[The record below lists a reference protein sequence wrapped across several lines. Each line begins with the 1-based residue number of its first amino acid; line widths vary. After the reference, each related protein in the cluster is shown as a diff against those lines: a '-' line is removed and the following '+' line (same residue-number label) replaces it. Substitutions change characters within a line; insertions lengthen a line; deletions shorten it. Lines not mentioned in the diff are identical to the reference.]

1 MSRAR
6 KHAPIWLAAITAM
19 ATGSIAATR
28 DGTRPPPWAMT
39 NALRTVVEASTAR
52 FGFDGDANLTVS
64 EAAVLVARRWS
75 DAFESGVALRYTR
88 LDPEGDTDA
97 PAIAPWSPV
106 HEVGLAVP
114 LSLALAGGR
123 ARLAPTA
130 RWSAEEGA
138 DWSEAATV
146 GMVLSQGWQL
156 EAGHEL
162 GFGAVVSH
170 GLGRTR
176 VIPFPL
182 VWWNLSDRWQIG
194 NSAPLGPAT
203 PAGIEAR
210 WRPAT
215 RWTLGAG
222 FSYRNDRYLRADDE
236 HVAEWRSVPIWLRG
250 TYRYGPFGV
259 TLWGGVAVARRI
271 DLRDTD
277 GRRLDSIEPSTAP
290 LLGFSLT
297 ARF

>member
-1 MSRAR
+1 MSRR
-6 KHAPIWLAAITAM
+6 RRHASIWIATRTVMAAS
-19 ATGSIAATR
+19 GIAATP
-28 DGTRPPPWAMT
+28 DGARPPPWAIT
-39 NALRTVVEASTAR
+39 NAVRAGVEASAVR
-52 FGFDGDANLTVS
+52 LGVDGRANLTVS
-64 EAAVLVARRWS
+64 EAAVWVARRWN
-75 DAFESGVALRYTR
+75 DAFESGLALRYTR
-88 LDPEGDTDA
+88 LDPDGDTDA
-97 PAIAPWSPV
+97 ATFAPWSPV

-138 DWSEAATV
+138 EWSDAATV
-146 GMVLSQGWQL
+146 GMVFSEAWQL
-156 EAGHEL
+156 DAGHEL
-162 GFGAVVSH
+162 GVGAVVSR

-176 VIPFPL
+176 VVPFPI
-182 VWWNLSDRWQIG
+182 VGWNLGERWQIG

-210 WRPAT
+210 WRAAP

-222 FSYRNDRYLRADDE
+222 LSYRNDRYLRADKE
-236 HVAEWRSVPIWLRG
+236 RVAEWRALPIWLRS
-250 TYRYGPFGV
+250 TYRYGPYSV
-259 TLWGGVAVARRI
+259 ILWGGVAVARRV

-277 GRRLDSIEPSTAP
+277 GRRLDSLEPSASP
-290 LLGFSLT
+290 LLGLSLS